1 MRILSD
7 RTWSITWA
15 SGREVNLTGGAMAN
29 LDKLVAEVEEARN
42 ELEGLLPPLL
52 IPAVVVSLH

>member
-1 MRILSD
+1 
-7 RTWSITWA
+7 
-15 SGREVNLTGGAMAN
+15 MAN